1 MIIVFRF
8 DKGRWIRFVLKL
20 FLVFLWTVLRRL
32 ISKNFVATIWE
43 TKNESKRWIK
53 KCLNISK
60 ELSKLREKM
69 WILEYFD

>member
-69 WILEYFD
+69 WILEYFN

>member
-8 DKGRWIRFVLKL
+8 DKGRWIPFVLKL

-69 WILEYFD
+69 WILEYFN

>member
-8 DKGRWIRFVLKL
+8 DKGRWIPFVLKL

-43 TKNESKRWIK
+43 MKNESKRWIK

-69 WILEYFD
+69 WILEYFN

>member
-8 DKGRWIRFVLKL
+8 DKGRWIPFVLKL